1 MCDNIS
7 LWNDTVSLP
16 SFPDLKSD
24 LKTDVLI
31 IGGGISGILTTY
43 FLKQNGV
50 ECVLVEKDRI
60 CSGVTSNTTAK
71 ITSQHGFIYS
81 EILKNSGIET
91 AKLYLEANNKAL
103 EKYKNIAQSI
113 DCDFEITDNYVY
125 SEDLEKIEKELF
137 SLNKIG
143 YNCEYVKDLNLPVRN
158 VGGIKFSSQAQFHPL
173 KFIKSIVKNL
183 KIYENTFVK
192 DVKDNVA
199 ITDKYKIK
207 ADKIIIATHFPFIN
221 RHGSYF
227 LKQYQHRSYVIGI
240 KTKKLVDGMYV
251 SDEKDGFSFRNYN
264 DLLII
269 GGGGHRTGKKG
280 GNYNIIEDLI
290 KNNYPDSQIKY
301 KWAAQ
306 DCMSLDSIPYV
317 GNYSKNTPN
326 LYVISGFNKWGMS
339 GSMVAAML
347 LKDKI
352 LEKDNDFFEVFSPS
366 RSILRKQLFI
376 NGFESAINLIN
387 PIGKRCPHLGC
398 ALKWNKSEHSFDCPC
413 HGSRF
418 DKTGKIIDNPSNR
431 DLII

>member
-81 EILKNSGIET
+81 EILKNSEIET
-91 AKLYLEANNKAL
+91 AKLYLEANDKAL

-125 SEDLEKIEKELF
+125 SEDLEKIDKELF

-143 YNCEYVKDLNLPVRN
+143 YKFEYVKDLNLPVRN

-240 KTKKLVDGMYV
+240 KTEKLVDGMYV

-280 GNYNIIEDLI
+280 GNYKVIEEFI

-326 LYVISGFNKWGMS
+326 LYAVSGFNKWGMS

>member
-125 SEDLEKIEKELF
+125 SEDLEKIDKELF

-143 YNCEYVKDLNLPVRN
+143 YKFEYVKDLNLPVRN

-192 DVKDNVA
+192 DAKENVA

-207 ADKIIIATHFPFIN
+207 ANKIIIASHFPFIN
-221 RHGSYF
+221 KHGSYF

-240 KTKKLVDGMYV
+240 KTKNLVDGMYV

-269 GGGGHRTGKKG
+269 GGGGHRTGKNS
-280 GNYNIIEDLI
+280 GNYKVIEEFI

-306 DCMSLDSIPYV
+306 DCISLDSIPYV

-387 PIGKRCPHLGC
+387 PIGRRCPHLGC

>member
-125 SEDLEKIEKELF
+125 SEDLEKIDKELF

-143 YNCEYVKDLNLPVRN
+143 YKFEYVKDLNLPVRN

-207 ADKIIIATHFPFIN
+207 ADKIIIASHFPFIN

-251 SDEKDGFSFRNYN
+251 SDEKDGFSFRNYK
-264 DLLII
+264 DLLFI

-280 GNYNIIEDLI
+280 GNYKVIEEFI

-301 KWAAQ
+301 KWADQYCRA
-306 DCMSLDSIPYV
+306 LDSIPYV